1 MIRFYKSRR
10 LCFKMNAEIQFLAQ
24 WTSVICC
31 LSRLENT
38 VTLFKFKKGFDKLVD
53 NRSINGF

>member
-1 MIRFYKSRR
+1 
-10 LCFKMNAEIQFLAQ
+10 MNAEIGFLAP
-24 WTSVICC
+24 WASVICC